1 MSSVKRRARTLVR
14 RGLDVVT
21 SPVGSVL
28 RFRGIESAI
37 ALTFDDGPDPEV
49 TPALLDVLADAGAS
63 ATFFMLNT
71 RVRQYPEIA
80 RSVKDAGHEIALHGL
95 DHRRLTTLSHDEAA
109 ASIARGKAEVEAAL
123 DVKIRWFRPPYGAHD
138 LRIWRAARSL
148 GMDVM
153 LWGPSLH
160 DWAQET
166 REQRWS
172 KISARPGD
180 IVLGHDGIAGA
191 MDGVGADAPAPDLDR
206 ARWAGEVLEHYRT
219 QGLTSITAS
228 EAARQGKAV
237 RGARWTK

>member
-1 MSSVKRRARTLVR
+1 MSSLKRRARTLVR
-14 RGLDVVT
+14 RGLDIVT

-28 RFRGIESAI
+28 RFRGIDSAI

-63 ATFFMLNT
+63 ATFFMLDT
-71 RVRQYPEIA
+71 RVRRYPEIA
-80 RSVKDAGHEIALHGL
+80 RSVRDAGHEIALHGL
-95 DHRRLTTLSHDEAA
+95 DHRRLTTLSHSEAA
-109 ASIARGKAEVEAAL
+109 ASIVRGKAELEAAL
-123 DVKIRWFRPPYGAHD
+123 DVQVRWFRPPYGAHD
-138 LRIWRAARSL
+138 LSIWRAARSA

-153 LWGPSLH
+153 LWGPTLH

-191 MDGVGADAPAPDLDR
+191 MDGASADAPPPNLDR
-206 ARWAGEVLEHYRT
+206 ARWAGEVLEHYRS
-219 QGLTSITAS
+219 QGLTSITVS

-237 RGARWTK
+237 RGARWTR